1 VPVCPVISSAIHAR
15 ETFSDKIGRSECVI
29 CAICAKAAFR
39 LDAVDTLIAASFR
52 QNRAKLRNVESGFD
66 SRTRSNVFIGE
77 LTPTERFCG
86 PNGRAGLVES
96 AGDWPYLGEIVL
108 IARV

>member
-1 VPVCPVISSAIHAR
+1 M
-15 ETFSDKIGRSECVI
+15 
-29 CAICAKAAFR
+29 
-39 LDAVDTLIAASFR
+39 IAASFR